1 MKKITLSFVVG
12 VVCLLTACTED
23 NSIISSTTKVQSE
36 ELYASL
42 DDVPDCTPK
51 LKGKSIA
58 VQEENAF
65 FECNG
70 DRWVRNRINPGSVEE
85 DISFPMN
92 SSSSKWRLEI
102 YDGSGED
109 NRDPF
114 EIIDPSS
121 SSSMEIEIV
130 DEPWTPSLSSSSVQ
144 HVADLGVCQPE
155 TNPIDKG
162 ESVRWRFS
170 ANLSSGY
177 KPIDFAKATYEWF
190 FEDGAPSS
198 DQTPSASTPVTY
210 TKTGLTQASLVIN
223 INGAVGMISCS
234 PLQVNGDPISCEC
247 TATGGDIT
255 KDGGKAVWAASCTSL
270 SPITGYVWEGIDF
283 GAEVT
288 TFSHS
293 FSAKGD
299 TFAPTLVVGNSDNTV
314 QTVTCPTVVATD
326 ASVPDYVMVADEF
339 LTLPAGEHSVYL
351 SFMEDY
357 SSSDGTIYFTCQAN
371 GALDVSINGVEDSSR
386 YFVSIELPFSEVG
399 ENGFVTIT
407 SNVETKCSAELLP

>member
-1 MKKITLSFVVG
+1 MKKVALSFVAG
-12 VVCLLTACTED
+12 SICFLTACTED
-23 NSIISSTTKVQSE
+23 NSIITSTTKVESE

-51 LKGKSIA
+51 LKGQSVA

-70 DRWVRNRINPGSVEE
+70 DRWVRNRGDSDSVE
-85 DISFPMN
+85 DDHSIPTN
-92 SSSSKWRLEI
+92 SSSSKWRLENS
-102 YDGSGED
+102 D
-109 NRDPF
+109 DPDAGWDAPF
-114 EIIDPSS
+114 DIVSPSS
-121 SSSMEIEIV
+121 SSLAIEIV

-144 HVADLGVCQPE
+144 HVADLGSCQPE

-190 FEDGAPSS
+190 FEDGTPSS

-234 PLQVNGDPISCEC
+234 PLQVNGEPISCEC

-326 ASVPDYVMVADEF
+326 ASVPDYVMDADEF

>member
-1 MKKITLSFVVG
+1 L
-12 VVCLLTACTED
+12 E
-23 NSIISSTTKVQSE
+23 NSDDPD
-36 ELYASL
+36 AGR
-42 DDVPDCTPK
+42 DVP
-51 LKGKSIA
+51 
-58 VQEENAF
+58 F
-65 FECNG
+65 
-70 DRWVRNRINPGSVEE
+70 
-85 DISFPMN
+85 DIVS
-92 SSSSKWRLEI
+92 
-102 YDGSGED
+102 
-109 NRDPF
+109 
-114 EIIDPSS
+114 PSS
-121 SSSMEIEIV
+121 SSLAIEIV

-190 FEDGAPSS
+190 FEDGTPSS

-234 PLQVNGDPISCEC
+234 PLQVNGEPISCEC

-255 KDGGKAVWAASCTSL
+255 KDDGKAVWAASCMSS
-270 SPITGYVWEGIDF
+270 SPITSYTWEGIDF

-326 ASVPDYVMVADEF
+326 ASDPDYVMEDGEDLVF
-339 LTLPAGEHSVYL
+339 PAGDHEVYL
-351 SFMEDY
+351 SFMKDY
-357 SSSDGTIYFTCQAN
+357 ASSSGSVYFSCSAN
-371 GALDVSINGVEDSSR
+371 EPLEMSINGVDASGA
-386 YFVSIELPFSEVG
+386 YLVTIELPFSNVG
-399 ENGFVTIT
+399 KDGFVSLST
-407 SNVETKCSAELLP
+407 NVETACWANLLL

>member
-1 MKKITLSFVVG
+1 MKKVALSFVAG
-12 VVCLLTACTED
+12 SICFLTACTED
-23 NSIISSTTKVQSE
+23 NSIITSTTKVESE

-51 LKGKSIA
+51 LKGQSVA

-70 DRWVRNRINPGSVEE
+70 DRWVRNRGDSDSVEE
-85 DISFPMN
+85 DHSILM
-92 SSSSKWRLEI
+92 SSSSGKWRLE
-102 YDGSGED
+102 DTDSPDAG
-109 NRDPF
+109 RDAPF
-114 EIIDPSS
+114 DIVSLSS
-121 SSSMEIEIV
+121 SSLAIEIV

>member
-1 MKKITLSFVVG
+1 MKKVALSFVAG
-12 VVCLLTACTED
+12 SICLLTACTED
-23 NSIISSTTKVQSE
+23 NSIITSTTKVESE

-51 LKGKSIA
+51 LKGQSVA

-70 DRWVRNRINPGSVEE
+70 DRWVRNRGDSDSVE
-85 DISFPMN
+85 DDHSIPTN
-92 SSSSKWRLEI
+92 SSSSKWRLENS
-102 YDGSGED
+102 D
-109 NRDPF
+109 DPDAGWDAPF
-114 EIIDPSS
+114 DIVSPSS
-121 SSSMEIEIV
+121 SSLAIEIV

-190 FEDGAPSS
+190 FEDGTPSS

-234 PLQVNGDPISCEC
+234 PLQVNGEPISCEC

-270 SPITGYVWEGIDF
+270 LPITGYVWEGIDF

-357 SSSDGTIYFTCQAN
+357 SSSNGTIYFTCQAN
-371 GALDVSINGVEDSSR
+371 GALDVSVNGVEDSNR
-386 YFVSIELPFSEVG
+386 YYVSIELPFSEVG

-407 SNVETKCSAELLP
+407 SNVETNCSAELLP

>member
-1 MKKITLSFVVG
+1 MKKVALSFVAG
-12 VVCLLTACTED
+12 SICFLTACTED
-23 NSIISSTTKVQSE
+23 NSIITSTTKVESE

-51 LKGKSIA
+51 LKGQSVA

-70 DRWVRNRINPGSVEE
+70 DRWVRNRGDSDSVEE
-85 DISFPMN
+85 DHSILM
-92 SSSSKWRLEI
+92 SSSSGKWRLENS
-102 YDGSGED
+102 D
-109 NRDPF
+109 DPDAGWDAPF
-114 EIIDPSS
+114 DIVSPSS
-121 SSSMEIEIV
+121 SSLAIEIV
-130 DEPWTPSLSSSSVQ
+130 GEPWTPSLSSSSVQ

-326 ASVPDYVMVADEF
+326 ASDPDYVMEEGEDLVF
-339 LTLPAGEHSVYL
+339 PAGDHEVYL
-351 SFMEDY
+351 SFMKDY
-357 SSSDGTIYFTCQAN
+357 ASSSGSVYFSCSAN
-371 GALDVSINGVEDSSR
+371 EPLEMSINGVDALGA
-386 YFVSIELPFSEVG
+386 YLVTIELPFSNVG
-399 ENGFVTIT
+399 KDGFVSLST
-407 SNVETKCSAELLP
+407 NVETACWANLLL